1 VDDDPWIAKMVAD
14 LLAAR
19 GHLVRTAE
27 DGVEALRLA
36 EDGAPPD
43 LVVTDVRMPRM
54 DGFVF
59 VQTLRTKPKLAFV
72 PVLFLTSDAS
82 GPSKMR
88 GFQLGADEYVTK
100 PFRFDDLQAHIDKI
114 LEKGRPR
121 PRLTPPPPSEARA
134 LSGDLMQLGLA
145 GVLTLLEMERKS
157 GVLRL
162 EGDQG
167 EAEMHVRDGR
177 IVHANAGDKT
187 NQQAVYATLG
197 WEGGR
202 FVFDPQPV
210 TRDDEIQ
217 TPTTY
222 LLMEGMRLLDE
233 SRRTD

>member
-1 VDDDPWIAKMVAD
+1 MVAD

-19 GHLVRTAE
+19 GHQVRTAE

-43 LVVTDVRMPRM
+43 LIVTDVRMPRM

-59 VQTLRTKPKLAFV
+59 VQTLRTKPRLAFV
-72 PVLFLTSDAS
+72 PVLFLTSDATA
-82 GPSKMR
+82 PSRMR

-100 PFRFDDLQAHIDKI
+100 PFRFDDLQTHIDQI
-114 LEKGRPR
+114 LAKGRPR
-121 PRLTPPPPSEARA
+121 PRLTPPPASEGRA

-162 EGDQG
+162 EGDAG

-177 IVHANAGDKT
+177 IVFASAGNTT
-187 NQQAVYATLG
+187 NKQAVYATLA
-197 WEGGR
+197 WAGGR
-202 FVFDPQPV
+202 FAFEPQPV

-233 SRRTD
+233 SRRADVEP